1 MRIKLKKKLNDTFI
15 FWQREEREKKQK
27 KKIYQSPTTMPLY
40 TRATPIE
47 RAQRDA
53 YNATSEKQH
62 LDIE

>member
-1 MRIKLKKKLNDTFI
+1 LAKRRERKKV
-15 FWQREEREKKQK
+15 E

-53 YNATSEKQH
+53 YNATSEK
-62 LDIE
+62 

>member
-1 MRIKLKKKLNDTFI
+1 MTPLYFGKEK
-15 FWQREEREKKQK
+15 REKKSRK

-53 YNATSEKQH
+53 YNATSEK
-62 LDIE
+62 